1 MSDLFDAKN
10 IKPMLIGQEGEAFD
24 SKDYIYELKLD
35 GERCIKTLKVD
46 IPCDIV
52 YVALPKLLLILYDKQ
67 IDLTISK
74 NQLFHS
80 SNIFDH
86 FCIHN
91 NIYHRWLEAN
101 HKRSDHIFRCL

>member
-1 MSDLFDAKN
+1 MFHTLRDVLE
-10 IKPMLIGQEGEAFD
+10 LAFAD
-24 SKDYIYELKLD
+24 RSFHTIIPFLL
-35 GERCIKTLKVD
+35 IKTLKVD

-80 SNIFDH
+80 SNIIDH